1 MASVEDLWSR
11 VQGYLST
18 RQLIAAR
25 DTCESILKRD
35 PAHIDACLQLAGILL
50 SERRMRDATRCL
62 IRAAKIPALDIQNAL
77 SIAMALLRVGEVVIA
92 RECIDRATATAANSG
107 EACTALAQVRQ
118 ETGEHRKAL
127 ALLRLA
133 QATGFDGVEFRYFL
147 GYQLMFNGDTS
158 AAQTAFGDCLR
169 MRPGFGRAALMLTR
183 LRQHDTVQ
191 QELQELRRHAQ
202 IAEAG
207 SIDDAALAFAQFH
220 ALDALGDVSAAW
232 SALQRGNSIMHARLP
247 HDPASESDLAAR
259 IIAVSGSSPVH
270 FDAEDA
276 GPHPIFIVG
285 MPRSGSTLLERI
297 LGNHSQIAAAGELED
312 FGRQLRWQA
321 DRYDRNLVDPELLER
336 LRYVDFAQ
344 VGRRYLAQTRWR
356 AGGKAYFVDKLPTNY
371 FLAGYIHRALPHARI
386 LHIRRDPLD
395 VCFSNY
401 KAYFGSSSAYSYD
414 LASVGARHL
423 QYERLMRHWHQLMP
437 GQIFDVSYSRLIH
450 APQTVAREILEHCG
464 LAFEPA
470 CVDIRNNKTPV
481 STLSAEQVQ
490 GDIHQRAEGAAIH
503 YASQLTALREV
514 LEGSIPEIP
523 PPFHADTLS

>member
-1 MASVEDLWSR
+1 
-11 VQGYLST
+11 
-18 RQLIAAR
+18 
-25 DTCESILKRD
+25 
-35 PAHIDACLQLAGILL
+35 
-50 SERRMRDATRCL
+50 
-62 IRAAKIPALDIQNAL
+62 
-77 SIAMALLRVGEVVIA
+77 
-92 RECIDRATATAANSG
+92 
-107 EACTALAQVRQ
+107 
-118 ETGEHRKAL
+118 
-127 ALLRLA
+127 
-133 QATGFDGVEFRYFL
+133 
-147 GYQLMFNGDTS
+147 
-158 AAQTAFGDCLR
+158 
-169 MRPGFGRAALMLTR
+169 
-183 LRQHDTVQ
+183 
-191 QELQELRRHAQ
+191 
-202 IAEAG
+202 
-207 SIDDAALAFAQFH
+207 
-220 ALDALGDVSAAW
+220 
-232 SALQRGNSIMHARLP
+232 MHARLP
-247 HDPASESDLAAR
+247 HDPASEADLAAR
-259 IIAVSGSSPVH
+259 IIAVSGSPPAH

-276 GPHPIFIVG
+276 GPQPIFIVG

-321 DRYDRNLVDPELLER
+321 DRYDRNLVDPGLLER
-336 LRYVDFAQ
+336 LPHVDFAQ

-450 APQTVAREILEHCG
+450 APQIVAREILEHCG

-470 CVDIRNNKTPV
+470 CVDIRSNKTPV

-490 GDIHQRAEGAAIH
+490 GDIHQRAEGASIR
-503 YASQLTALREV
+503 YASQLTALRDV
-514 LEGSIPEIP
+514 LERSIPEIP
-523 PPFHADTLS
+523 QGFHAGRLG